1 MWLSDGQ
8 SKSCTKD
15 TISPSLLFLII
26 FLSLKEIGVGLTA
39 FGLFF
44 MLMGVMML
52 FDAGLLAI
60 GNVRPS
66 LVSLHPF
73 SSLSFF
79 PFLVVQILFLS
90 GIAAIIGPKSTLV
103 FFSRREKLR
112 GTICFLG
119 GILLVL
125 SKFPILGFLVE
136 VFGFLNLFG

>member
-8 SKSCTKD
+8 K
-15 TISPSLLFLII
+15 
-26 FLSLKEIGVGLTA
+26 IGVGLTA

-60 GNVRPS
+60 GN
-66 LVSLHPF
+66 
-73 SSLSFF
+73 
-79 PFLVVQILFLS
+79 ILFLS
-90 GIAAIIGPKSTLV
+90 GIATIIGPKSTLV

-119 GILLVL
+119 GISLVL
-125 SKFPILGFLVE
+125 CKFPLLGFLVE
-136 VFGFLNLFG
+136 IFGFLNLFGDFFPVVFGFLKRLPVIGPILCQPVISRFLPRESRTRV